1 MTSKAARRRRA
12 KHSGMTLPGG
22 EVAAQPSSQGARK
35 PKEDPMATVIAARMR
50 RSGITDPAE
59 ARQPICGTDM
69 GLCIRALSTG
79 QDRADLEN
87 AWAALS
93 AAHRNYMQRDIGLSA
108 SPQNAALPIISDRT
122 ETDSSLRV
130 DLRTSEERDRAAKQA
145 WVRWQRAIDAISVP
159 NWKWALRGALWGF
172 LGDGCLWRNMAPTT
186 EGIAA
191 VSYTHLTLPTNVP

>member
-22 EVAAQPSSQGARK
+22 EVAAPTGPQRGRP

-59 ARQPICGTDM
+59 ARQPICGSDM
-69 GLCIRALSTG
+69 GLCIRALSSG

-93 AAHRNYMQRDIGLSA
+93 AAHRNFRMLVIGQTGD
-108 SPQNAALPIISDRT
+108 PQGAAIPMLPEPM
-122 ETDSSLRV
+122 ETDQSLRV
-130 DLRTSEERDRAAKQA
+130 DLRSHEARVEAAKRVWDA
-145 WVRWQRAIDAISVP
+145 WSAKIRGLTTPNAQWAI
-159 NWKWALRGALWGF
+159 RGALMGF
-172 LGDGCLWRNMAPTT
+172 LGAGKLWRDQAPTT
-186 EGIAA
+186 EGRVAVIA
-191 VSYTHLTLPTNVP
+191 LRGMLDK

>member
-22 EVAAQPSSQGARK
+22 EVAAPTGPQRGRP

-69 GLCIRALSTG
+69 GLCIRALATG

-93 AAHRNYMQRDIGLSA
+93 AAHRNFRMLVIGQTGD
-108 SPQNAALPIISDRT
+108 PQGAAIPMIPEPM
-122 ETDSSLRV
+122 ETDQSLRV
-130 DLRTSEERDRAAKQA
+130 DLRSHEARVEAAKRLWEA
-145 WVRWQRAIDAISVP
+145 WSAKIRGLTTPSAQWAI
-159 NWKWALRGALWGF
+159 RGALMGF
-172 LGDGCLWRNMAPTT
+172 LGDGKLWRDQTPTT
-186 EGIAA
+186 EGRLAVIA
-191 VSYTHLTLPTNVP
+191 LRGMMG